1 MTLRTRVTL
10 LTVALLMA
18 SLTLI
23 GAVVYGLLQGFLYR
37 NLRSEIQASTQ
48 QVIRLIG
55 ERVQVVDILKLALP
69 ANVYSQID
77 YGFIRTGKLTLPDL
91 LQAVEVVKG
100 PLLQPNQRLVLPKRA
115 YEELLSKGETWTTL
129 SLPLE

>member
-55 ERVQVVDILKLALP
+55 ER
-69 ANVYSQID
+69 
-77 YGFIRTGKLTLPDL
+77 
-91 LQAVEVVKG
+91 
-100 PLLQPNQRLVLPKRA
+100 
-115 YEELLSKGETWTTL
+115 
-129 SLPLE
+129 